1 VAQGLPCCPA
11 AVSLALLG
19 LTMASLRFSTSVLEQ
34 QRTLGTSN
42 VGNASQDAA
51 PGEQSPKA
59 PGPVRKLR
67 SPVRHR
73 THGSGGHLA
82 NEGGTLEPQERQS
95 PSNKENQLQP
105 EDAKAPPPKRSPSAG
120 AFWTQM
126 READQ
131 LRQRLA
137 QEEKLRLQ
145 AEAQLE
151 ESRSAKRSRAD
162 AQARELEE
170 LRSEVEQ
177 AKAAKA
183 ALAKPPVKKVEAW
196 AQTAAPA
203 DEREVVKAEV
213 SPPRGQVS
221 SVCPE
226 IIDGFQKGMEDME
239 AQLGHLG
246 RQTARNEAYLK
257 KLHARYQRGKS
268 RTGTSQVSSS
278 SSSSTAGTTQS
289 ISSRMLAMRVVH
301 GAVVS
306 SLLSESEQDHPGQSE
321 HEDGNEGITADEPKM
336 NLQDVDISCI
346 SVQPSYPDEDSLKH
360 RLGELKVQWAEA
372 EARCAEMQASLAQ
385 QGEMSCRRVELK
397 IQVAATEQRC
407 KEMQS
412 ALSAAEA
419 RFAEMQSSSDAED
432 DFKRH
437 RDEIKTRLA
446 AAEQRCKEMQSAL
459 TGAEARFAEMESE
472 TAEDVLKRQLSE
484 LKIQWAATEARCAE
498 MQTSV
503 TQQDELRSQRD
514 SLKAQLASA
523 EAKCAGL
530 SESQDELRSQR
541 DSLKAQLASAEA
553 KCAGLSESQEA
564 SRKTCERLQAELDR
578 ARDDESK
585 VQAEFGSVKRE
596 LDEAKV
602 ELAATR
608 AQCATIAATMSQP
621 SQPCDTDF
629 AKQPAED
636 RDFEVRRMQE
646 EFDRKEACLQA
657 ELARKEEQICSLEAT
672 RERTE
677 APHAQEDS
685 VPAADSVAAASAA
698 KSDHEAVLAEE
709 DLLAQN
715 NQLVLSLQLLKQD
728 CDLLEAENRN
738 LKDTAAMFEQN
749 FDRVAGQ
756 HARLMG
762 HANHKQKIHHTL
774 RLKEDNLQL
783 RSELT
788 RVRKRLLQ
796 LEASRRGES
805 LVDALAPLSAAV
817 HPVDAPEAR
826 ACTPKNGDRSCTPK
840 NAPVR
845 SYTPKQGAARASQVR
860 RSASSAAL
868 GQSSAAGESDP
879 FFVGS
884 ATGSN
889 TASRGTSDAAEQR
902 RLHCCNHERTLERI
916 SVDFRHFTALIERAV
931 AASDLGTERDEGADL
946 ASLLQRLRS
955 VVVKSA
961 PGDEEW

>member
-1 VAQGLPCCPA
+1 
-11 AVSLALLG
+11 
-19 LTMASLRFSTSVLEQ
+19 
-34 QRTLGTSN
+34 
-42 VGNASQDAA
+42 
-51 PGEQSPKA
+51 
-59 PGPVRKLR
+59 
-67 SPVRHR
+67 
-73 THGSGGHLA
+73 
-82 NEGGTLEPQERQS
+82 
-95 PSNKENQLQP
+95 
-105 EDAKAPPPKRSPSAG
+105 
-120 AFWTQM
+120 
-126 READQ
+126 
-131 LRQRLA
+131 
-137 QEEKLRLQ
+137 
-145 AEAQLE
+145 
-151 ESRSAKRSRAD
+151 
-162 AQARELEE
+162 
-170 LRSEVEQ
+170 
-177 AKAAKA
+177 
-183 ALAKPPVKKVEAW
+183 
-196 AQTAAPA
+196 
-203 DEREVVKAEV
+203 
-213 SPPRGQVS
+213 
-221 SVCPE
+221 
-226 IIDGFQKGMEDME
+226 
-239 AQLGHLG
+239 
-246 RQTARNEAYLK
+246 
-257 KLHARYQRGKS
+257 
-268 RTGTSQVSSS
+268 
-278 SSSSTAGTTQS
+278 
-289 ISSRMLAMRVVH
+289 MLAMRVVH

-564 SRKTCERLQAELDR
+564 SRKTCERLQAELDT

-585 VQAEFGSVKRE
+585 VQAELGSVKRE

-646 EFDRKEACLQA
+646 EFDRKETCFQA
-657 ELARKEEQICSLEAT
+657 ELVRKEEQIFSLEAT
-672 RERTE
+672 RERAEVGARTADGTGPVSSLIAKPEGGHGGAGSSTLPAYRPAIE
-677 APHAQEDS
+677 AGVSEMDSSREERRPLHAEPARATAGVCASAREDS
-685 VPAADSVAAASAA
+685 ASRSSTSRMALSGVQRRLFTHSGPEPGHGQATCASGMTSAAQAGATGPGHGASASMTSGPPPPQYPAA
-698 KSDHEAVLAEE
+698 H
-709 DLLAQN
+709 
-715 NQLVLSLQLLKQD
+715 QLPS
-728 CDLLEAENRN
+728 
-738 LKDTAAMFEQN
+738 
-749 FDRVAGQ
+749 
-756 HARLMG
+756 ARLVSVPPRPSPSPRGVSAQPSGAMQ
-762 HANHKQKIHHTL
+762 AVTVPPW
-774 RLKEDNLQL
+774 
-783 RSELT
+783 RSAST
-788 RVRKRLLQ
+788 CASPRGKGRVHCEVSTPSGPGGNERPPCAVRALVSEFERRSTSQ
-796 LEASRRGES
+796 TPGGTARGSMDASPSRPMTM
-805 LVDALAPLSAAV
+805 AP
-817 HPVDAPEAR
+817 
-826 ACTPKNGDRSCTPK
+826 T
-840 NAPVR
+840 
-845 SYTPKQGAARASQVR
+845 AARA
-860 RSASSAAL
+860 A
-868 GQSSAAGESDP
+868 
-879 FFVGS
+879 
-884 ATGSN
+884 SN
-889 TASRGTSDAAEQR
+889 TARATHGTLHSTAPSAITATPTSMPMQELARGRITEPDAEPPHSHRDLSHGAAHIAAMREHHAREAYAREDPASSPPPVLGMSPLTRPRDRAAHMRGGIATPSPISKGPSVQD
-902 RLHCCNHERTLERI
+902 RI
-916 SVDFRHFTALIERAV
+916 RQLYGH
-931 AASDLGTERDEGADL
+931 
-946 ASLLQRLRS
+946 
-955 VVVKSA
+955 
-961 PGDEEW
+961 